1 METIK
6 DYIIGVL
13 KEKGISEMTIREV
26 MQLSDERIQW
36 LKDAARSYAND
47 PWTNESLSKNLPHAD
62 FIVFNTFLNKEHERF
77 IEETDRFI
85 EESKKFREKMRQRE
99 LEKASSSIIYLF
111 PIGEA

>member
-36 LKDAARSYAND
+36 LKDAARNYAND
-47 PWTNESLSKNLPHAD
+47 PWKYKSLSRNMPHAD
-62 FIVFNTFLNKEHERF
+62 FMVFDTFVNKEHERF
-77 IEETDRFI
+77 IEETERFI
-85 EESKKFREKMRQRE
+85 EEHREFMREIRQRE
-99 LEKASSSIIYLF
+99 IEKASSSMIYLF